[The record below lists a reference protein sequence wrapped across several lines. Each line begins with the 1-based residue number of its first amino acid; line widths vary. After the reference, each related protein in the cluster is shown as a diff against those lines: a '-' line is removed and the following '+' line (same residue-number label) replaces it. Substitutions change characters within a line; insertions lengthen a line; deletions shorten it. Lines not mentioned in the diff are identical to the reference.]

1 MRKIKYLI
9 SLALVFMLVTANA
22 EVKLPNF
29 TTLIEAYSPAVVNIS
44 TEQKNKKGFSHK
56 DFDFDDFGKDFPFE
70 NIPDIFKHFF
80 DREFNR
86 QNFIPQ
92 QEMSSLGSGMIIS
105 HDGYIMTNHHVIDK
119 ADEII
124 VRLKDRREF
133 KAKVIGSDQHSDT
146 ALLKIDATNL
156 PTVKIGSAKNLKVG
170 EWVFAIGS
178 PFGFD
183 LSASAGIVSAKGRSV
198 PGASEYNYVP
208 FIQTDVAINPGN
220 SGGPL
225 FNLQG
230 EVVGMNSMIYSRSGG
245 YMGVSFSIPIDVAMN
260 VAKQLKSGGKVA
272 RGWLGVLIQPVT
284 YDLAK
289 SFGMDKPQGSL
300 VAKVM
305 ADSPAQKAG
314 VKVGDVVLKF
324 DGQEITK
331 NSDLPPIVAA
341 VKAGTSAPLEIW
353 REGKHQVIDVVVG
366 ELPDDKKTTAL
377 SKSPAETKEDEV
389 AGMSLS
395 EVPDKL
401 RKTLKLDTGGVLVKS
416 VADDSSAASSGILP
430 GDVIVKLA
438 YKKVSSVA
446 QLKGLINK
454 IPKGKSVPVYIV
466 RQSGPVFLAYK
477 K

>member
-1 MRKIKYLI
+1 MKKFL
-9 SLALVFMLVTANA
+9 SLGLLLLVVVAQA

-29 TTLIEAYSPAVVNIS
+29 TPLIEAYSPAVVNIS
-44 TEQKNKKGFSHK
+44 TELKRSKGFGHNKK
-56 DFDFDDFGKDFPFE
+56 FDFDDFGKDFEFDS
-70 NIPDIFKHFF
+70 IPDIFKHFF
-80 DREFNR
+80 KREFEQ

-92 QEMSSLGSGMIIS
+92 QEVSSLGSGMIIS

-119 ADEII
+119 AKEII

-133 KAKVIGSDQHSDT
+133 KAKVIGSDKHSDT
-146 ALLKIDATNL
+146 ALLKIEATNL

-198 PGASEYNYVP
+198 PGANEYNYVP

-225 FNLQG
+225 FNLKG

-260 VAKQLKSGGKVA
+260 VISQLKNSGQVA

-284 YDLAK
+284 YDLAQ
-289 SFGMDKPQGSL
+289 SFGMSKPQGSL
-300 VAKVM
+300 VAKVFP
-305 ADSPAQKAG
+305 DSPAEAAG
-314 VKVGDVVLKF
+314 VQVGDVVLTF
-324 DGQEITK
+324 AGQEISK
-331 NSDLPPIVAA
+331 NSDLPPIVAS

-353 REGKHQVIDVVVG
+353 REGKKRIVNVIVG
-366 ELPDDKKTTAL
+366 KLPKDDKSLAKGKTGKPKAT
-377 SKSPAETKEDEV
+377 DV

-395 EVPDKL
+395 AVPEKV
-401 RKTLKLDTGGVLVKS
+401 RKDFKLDRGGVLVKA
-416 VADDSSAASSGILP
+416 VADDSNAAKSGILA

-438 YKKVSSVA
+438 YKRITSVV
-446 QLKGLINK
+446 QFKELIK
-454 IPKGKSVPVYIV
+454 KMPKGRSVPVYIL